1 MKMALH
7 LESPLISVT
16 CHWFNIIKEVHLGRM
31 SALFMFNPT
40 FGLYLGNNVMW
51 MSRSFNHS
59 TQFNTRSDYC
69 RHRFQFC
76 GHPIR
81 APILAE
87 FPAITLLDFF
97 FQISRENKC
106 LQISILL
113 IILNSI
119 ENTSFYF
126 LSLSYGHLV
135 HHRRIPK

>member
-51 MSRSFNHS
+51 MSRSLIILPNL
-59 TQFNTRSDYC
+59 TQDRIIADTAFSFAVTQSGRQSLQNFHHY
-69 RHRFQFC
+69 FI
-76 GHPIR
+76 G
-81 APILAE
+81 
-87 FPAITLLDFF
+87 FF
-97 FQISRENKC
+97 FQISRKNKC

-135 HHRRIPK
+135 HHRRIPN